1 VGTTR
6 LCAADERVSVTQAT
20 IDFLRK
26 YDPDYPRKVQGAS
39 RHDIERVK
47 ALSGQSLPTAYE
59 DFLSTMGKSMGDLN
73 VPQTDFSID
82 RVIEFYSQ
90 GAQLAPP
97 HYLFIAAHEQ
107 DPYVDYYLDLST
119 SNGSDSEVVRITSEV
134 EEFKSQYVHP
144 LSLSFQD
151 LMFTFAFTL
160 KRMSYL
166 AHRTQFTP
174 SLPKAQKLGLKLADT
189 LSTLETLALRLGF
202 QKLPHTSSRCLL
214 LERQDAAL
222 YGRVTPRGGVHA
234 ELAASTEREKS
245 RLRELICDHTA
256 LV

>member
-1 VGTTR
+1 M
-6 LCAADERVSVTQAT
+6 TQAT

-26 YDPDYPRKVQGAS
+26 YDPDYPRKVHGAS

-47 ALSGQSLPTAYE
+47 SLSGQSLPAAYE
-59 DFLSTMGKSMGDLN
+59 DFLSTMGRSMGDLK
-73 VPQTDFSID
+73 VPQTNFSID

-90 GAQLAPP
+90 GAQLPPP

-107 DPYVDYYLDLST
+107 DPYIDYYLDLRT

-144 LSLSFQD
+144 LFLSFQD
-151 LMFTFAFTL
+151 LIFTFAFTL

-166 AHRTQFTP
+166 AHRTQLIP
-174 SLPKAQKLGLKLADT
+174 SPPKAQKQGLELADT
-189 LSTLETLALRLGF
+189 LSTLEALALRMGF
-202 QKLPHTSSRCLL
+202 QKLLLTSSRCLM

-222 YGRVTPRGGVHA
+222 YGRATPQGGVHA
-234 ELAASTEREKS
+234 ELAASTESEKN
-245 RLRELICDHTA
+245 RLREIICDHTA